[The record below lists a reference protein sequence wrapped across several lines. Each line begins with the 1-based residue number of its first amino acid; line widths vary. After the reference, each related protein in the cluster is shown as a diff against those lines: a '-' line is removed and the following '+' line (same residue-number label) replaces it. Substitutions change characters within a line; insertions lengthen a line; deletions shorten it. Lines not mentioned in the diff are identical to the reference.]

1 MTKKNKRSVRS
12 VRPTST
18 YKSLNDQQENSEQEI
33 KKDLMENP
41 EEPTF
46 EPTSEPVEEVLD
58 QVTETPAETV
68 QVDEDEEKYNTELSK
83 DIPQYNLK
91 PIPETPSPRTLNNH
105 RKSSNNTVTMAQKSQ
120 SLLSLN
126 NPIMRYG
133 IMGLGAIIVIFVFM
147 MFKKKKVV
155 EGGPTIVEVKEKED
169 DEKKSVRNSIN
180 RISSPRIVFGDLRK
194 NPSLM
199 VAPPM
204 TPAAK

>member
-12 VRPTST
+12 VRPTGT
-18 YKSLNDQQENSEQEI
+18 YKSLNEQQENSEQEI
-33 KKDLMENP
+33 KKDLMENS
-41 EEPTF
+41 EEPVF
-46 EPTSEPVEEVLD
+46 EPTPTVEETLD
-58 QVTETPAETV
+58 EVTETPVEST
-68 QVDEDEEKYNTELSK
+68 QVDEDEEKYNTDLTK

-91 PIPETPSPRTLNNH
+91 PIPETPSPRPMNNH
-105 RKSSNNTVTMAQKSQ
+105 RNNSNNNTVTMAHKSQ
-120 SLLSLN
+120 SLLSFN

-133 IMGLGAIIVIFVFM
+133 IMGLGAVIVIFVFM
-147 MFKKKKVV
+147 MFKKKKVT